1 MEVGKIF
8 SIAFAIVVVAGLTVL
23 VTSPGTSG
31 DLKAIGDTFSG
42 SLRAAMGH

>member
-8 SIAFAIVVVAGLTVL
+8 SIAMAIVVVAGITIV
-23 VTSPGTSG
+23 VSSPTTAG

-42 SLRAAMGH
+42 SLRAAMGR